1 MIGLKITVLM
11 DDKGSEQLALINE
24 HGLSM
29 WVEYNGVKLLFD
41 FGSTSHPLCNAE
53 KLGIDISSADY
64 MLCSHA
70 HYDHAGGFID
80 IMKLG
85 IAKKLITG
93 KCFWEEKYGF
103 NGVKYTY
110 LGTGF
115 TKDDL
120 KKYGIEHIECA
131 DILEIVPGCYVLG
144 SFKRRF
150 DFEKIPQ
157 RFVKRAADGFVSDSF
172 DDEICLAFDTAKGLV
187 VLVGCSHP
195 GILNILTDVHD
206 RLGKNIAAVFGGT
219 HLMEADD
226 ERIAFTL
233 AEMKKLGVG
242 INGFSHCSGHA
253 VHAAMDKDSTI
264 KACHLATGDVIEF

>member
-1 MIGLKITVLM
+1 M

-29 WVEYNGVKLLFD
+29 WIEYNGTKLLFD
-41 FGSTSHPLCNAE
+41 FGSTSHPLFNAE
-53 KLGIDISSADY
+53 KLGIDVSTADF

-80 IMKLG
+80 IMKRG
-85 IAKKLITG
+85 IAKRLITG
-93 KCFWEEKYGF
+93 KGFWEEKYGF
-103 NGVKYTY
+103 DGVKYTY
-110 LGTGF
+110 LGAGF
-115 TKDDL
+115 TKADL
-120 KKYGIEHIECA
+120 DRNGVEHIECS
-131 DILEIVPGCYVLG
+131 DILEIVPGCFVLG

-150 DFEKIPQ
+150 EFEKIPQ
-157 RFVKRAADGFVSDSF
+157 RFVKRAADGFVRDSF
-172 DDEICLAFDTAKGLV
+172 DDEICLAFDTDKGLV
-187 VLVGCSHP
+187 ALVGCSHP
-195 GILNILTDVHD
+195 GILNILTDVRE

-226 ERIAFTL
+226 ERIVFTL

-253 VHAAMDKDSTI
+253 VHEAMERDAAI